1 MNMPG
6 QRAAASAEATAARRS
21 AKREGGRA
29 EGTLHA
35 LFDGMTRV
43 ASAPVVLLCV
53 YLITLMTTLPF
64 SMLMRDSIASHL
76 GSSLAAEEAARG
88 FNYRWLIEYQSQ
100 AGELGKTLRTTVI
113 GFAAVLDNLS
123 ALLDREDRP
132 ASVLWLGVAYL
143 LLWLFLAGGILDRY
157 ARRRPTRSH
166 EFFSACGVYFV
177 RFLRLAPVIAITY
190 YVLFAYVHPFL
201 FNTIYANLTRN
212 VTAERTGFFY
222 RVALYGVF
230 VALLIA
236 ANVIF
241 DYAKVRAVVEDRR
254 SMIGAITASLR
265 FIRRN
270 FSAVA
275 GLYAVNG
282 MIFLAVLFIYA
293 IVAPGVGGTPV
304 RIWLGFA
311 VGQIYLLARLWV
323 RLVFWASEA
332 SLFQGKLAHAGYVAS
347 AAVRL
352 PEPPIVEQVVG

>member
-1 MNMPG
+1 MNIPG
-6 QRAAASAEATAARRS
+6 Q
-21 AKREGGRA
+21 K
-29 EGTLHA
+29 GTLQV
-35 LFDGMTRV
+35 LRDGMTRV

-53 YLITLMTTLPF
+53 YVATLITTLPF

-76 GSSLAAEEAARG
+76 GNSLAAEEAARG

-100 AGELGKTLRTTVI
+100 AGQLGKTLRTTVI

-123 ALLDREDRP
+123 ALLDREERP
-132 ASVLWLGVAYL
+132 AAILWLGGAYL

-157 ARRRPTRSH
+157 ARKRPTRSH
-166 EFFSACGVYFV
+166 QFFSACGVYFV
-177 RFLRLAPVIAITY
+177 RFLRLAPLIAAAY
-190 YVLFAYVHPFL
+190 YALFAYVHPFL
-201 FNTIYANLTRN
+201 FNTVYEGLTRDI
-212 VTAERTGFFY
+212 TAERTAFFY

-236 ANVIF
+236 ANVTF

-270 FSAVA
+270 FFAVA
-275 GLYAVNG
+275 ALYAANG
-282 MIFLAVLFIYA
+282 AIFLALLFIYA
-293 IVAPGVGGTPV
+293 MVAPGVGRTPA

-311 VGQIYLLARLWV
+311 VSQIYLLARLWV
-323 RLVFWASEA
+323 RLVFLASEA